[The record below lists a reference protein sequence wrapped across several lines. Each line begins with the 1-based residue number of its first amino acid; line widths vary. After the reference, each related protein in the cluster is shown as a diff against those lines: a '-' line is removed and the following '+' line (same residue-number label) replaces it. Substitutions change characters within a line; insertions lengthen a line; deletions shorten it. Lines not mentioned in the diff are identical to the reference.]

1 MAKKEIVPNSIDE
14 NASAAKVEKLDKK
27 AIKAKAEETKAKK
40 ESKKNKA
47 KKAKANAEPKRNRV
61 KETFSE
67 LKKVT
72 WPSFGKTMA
81 QTGMVLGVV
90 AIFAVLV
97 FGVDALLIWIFSL
110 ING

>member
-1 MAKKEIVPNSIDE
+1 MSKKNIEPQTSEEVSQE
-14 NASAAKVEKLDKK
+14 QQEQKVVEK
-27 AIKAKAEETKAKK
+27 KAKK
-40 ESKKNKA
+40 EQKQKKADKKA
-47 KKAKANAEPKRNRV
+47 KKQNNEPKRNRA

-81 QTGMVLGVV
+81 QTGMVIGVV
-90 AIFAVLV
+90 ALFALFV
-97 FGVDALLIWIFSL
+97 FGVDALLSWLFSL